1 MMTPGSPVP
10 KGIVFQVSDVH
21 KPLMSV
27 GSMADA
33 GFECLLG
40 KNGGVMR
47 DVDTGECIP
56 LTRHG
61 NLYVL
66 RAWVKSAD
74 ADFTRQS

>member
-1 MMTPGSPVP
+1 MTPGSTAP

-33 GFECLLG
+33 GYECLLR

-47 DVDTGECIP
+47 DIDTGECIP
-56 LTRHG
+56 LVRRG

-66 RAWVKSAD
+66 SAWVKYAD